1 MNLKRKTMEIGIK
14 EHSSGFAWV
23 MKNMGNPGIKDL
35 LYPGLESHGK
45 CGSWEA
51 MENKVIWAVLHLK
64 TKETGK
70 SYTQSRNVSKKNG
83 QI

>member
-1 MNLKRKTMEIGIK
+1 MSNG
-14 EHSSGFAWV
+14 EHGKSWNYRSSSSR
-23 MKNMGNPGIKDL
+23 PGK
-35 LYPGLESHGK
+35 SWNFFK

-51 MENKVIWAVLHLK
+51 MEDKVIFAILYLQ

-70 SYTQSRNVSKKNG
+70 GCTQSRNFSKKND

>member
-1 MNLKRKTMEIGIK
+1 MGNG
-14 EHSSGFAWV
+14 
-23 MKNMGNPGIKDL
+23 NMGSPGIIDHLIQAWKVM
-35 LYPGLESHGK
+35 EFK

-51 MENKVIWAVLHLK
+51 MGNKVIWAVLHLQ

-70 SYTQSRNVSKKNG
+70 SCTQSRNFSKKND

>member
-1 MNLKRKTMEIGIK
+1 
-14 EHSSGFAWV
+14 
-23 MKNMGNPGIKDL
+23 MGNVKHGKSWNYRSSLSRPGKSWNF
-35 LYPGLESHGK
+35 EK

-51 MENKVIWAVLHLK
+51 MENKVIWAVLHLQ

-70 SYTQSRNVSKKNG
+70 SCTQSRNFSKKNG